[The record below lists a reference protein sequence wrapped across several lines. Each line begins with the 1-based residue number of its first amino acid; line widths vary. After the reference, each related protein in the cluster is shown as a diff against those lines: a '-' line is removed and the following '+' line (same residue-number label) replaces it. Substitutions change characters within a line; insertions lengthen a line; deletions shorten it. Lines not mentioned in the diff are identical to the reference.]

1 MIKLLSSSIIL
12 FIILLISS
20 CASSEKAKDELSLEV
35 MKVKINAWLNLMPG
49 VSPGMFH
56 LTGEITLKNLSD
68 EEIENINL
76 DNITVYSSK
85 DIIYSFKPFFIH
97 KMEDDNFNLKV
108 GMNKVFTFG
117 IEEGLKIDKRL
128 GENNIINASLRFVSD
143 EESYSYPVDSIEVV
157 KAY

>member
-1 MIKLLSSSIIL
+1 ML
-12 FIILLISS
+12 
-20 CASSEKAKDELSLEV
+20 
-35 MKVKINAWLNLMPG
+35 
-49 VSPGMFH
+49 SPGMFH
-56 LTGEITLKNLSD
+56 LTGEITLKNFSD

-97 KMEDDNFNLKV
+97 KMEDDNFNLKA

-117 IEEGLKIDKRL
+117 IEEGLKIDKR
-128 GENNIINASLRFVSD
+128 NASLRFVSD
-143 EESYSYPVDSIEVV
+143 EGSYSYPVDSIEVV